1 MPGPRVTFQGLVGA
15 VRLGHG
21 LTTRPSRCTLACSVL
36 SCVRLVHVLRVC
48 ADEWWLMK
56 EAKARNPALKLYGLP
71 WGWPGWLDPSASAT
85 VEAKNAFA
93 NPDVTANYT
102 LGKIQISRRSEA
114 RPQPS
119 DGVGLSAAFLLGA
132 KRVHGLHIDYMGQWN
147 ERNAPKSYND
157 ALRRVVGTPHARF
170 ALESAAVRNPM
181 WQARLRS

>member
-1 MPGPRVTFQGLVGA
+1 ML
-15 VRLGHG
+15 
-21 LTTRPSRCTLACSVL
+21 CS
-36 SCVRLVHVLRVC
+36 
-48 ADEWWLMK
+48 DEWWLMK

-119 DGVGLSAAFLLGA
+119 ARRWAVCSVSARGEAGA
-132 KRVHGLHIDYMGQWN
+132 RPAHRLHGAV
-147 ERNAPKSYND
+147 ERAQRTQVLQRRAPEGRRYAARSLR
-157 ALRRVVGTPHARF
+157 ALM
-170 ALESAAVRNPM
+170 SAAVRNPM

>member
-1 MPGPRVTFQGLVGA
+1 ML
-15 VRLGHG
+15 
-21 LTTRPSRCTLACSVL
+21 CS
-36 SCVRLVHVLRVC
+36 
-48 ADEWWLMK
+48 DEWWLMK

-114 RPQPS
+114 RLQPS